1 MEESIY
7 FITEDKIK
15 LSGTLFLSKT
25 AKAVVQIKSATAVLK
40 EFYLNY
46 ARYLQSQDFHVLIF
60 DYRGIGE
67 SKPAE
72 GLKGCTYNYTD
83 WSRYDMAAAINFLKS
98 KFADLPLLIMSH
110 SVGGQMLGLIPNANQ
125 YVKGVVTVNT
135 SSGYGGNMLFKYK
148 LRNFYFFEIVRP
160 ILLSI
165 YGYGRLKAL
174 GMMEDLPKNI
184 YNQFRDWCS
193 VPDYFFDPK
202 YASSVPGIEGFKN
215 IAYPIH
221 VFTTTDDDIGTPKNL
236 HNLWKHI
243 RSHAFIKHHSLDP
256 KAFGLKSIGHFNVF
270 RKSNKDLI
278 WPLISNTLN
287 SLI

>member
-1 MEESIY
+1 MEQAVQ
-7 FITEDKIK
+7 FTTEDNIS
-15 LSGTLFLSKT
+15 LSGTLLLANKP
-25 AKAVVQIKSATAVLK
+25 KAIVQLNSATAVLK

-46 ARYLQSQDFHVLIF
+46 ARYLQSQDFHVLIY
-60 DYRGIGE
+60 DYRGIGG
-67 SKPAE
+67 SKPVT

-83 WSRYDMAAAINFLKS
+83 WAQYDMAAAISYLKGM
-98 KFADLPLLIMSH
+98 FADLPLLIMSH

-125 YVKGVVTVNT
+125 HVKGVLTVNT
-135 SSGYGGNMLFKYK
+135 SAGYGGNMLFKYK
-148 LRNFYFFEIVRP
+148 LRNFYFFEILRP
-160 ILLSI
+160 ILLCI
-165 YGYGRLKAL
+165 FGYGKLKAL

-202 YASSVPGIEGFKN
+202 FAPSIRGIEGFKN
-215 IAYPIH
+215 MAYPIH

-243 RSHAFIKHHSLDP
+243 HSHAFIKHHSLDP
-256 KAFGLKSIGHFNVF
+256 KDFGLKTIGHFNVF
-270 RKSNKDLI
+270 RKSNKEFI
-278 WPLISNTLN
+278 WPLLCKTLN